1 MKNKKVLFI
10 VQTALIAAM
19 YAALTYAQN
28 LLLPGTTSA
37 AVQFRVSEALNVLA
51 LFTPAA
57 IPGLTIGCVLSN
69 IANIGAGLPLDM
81 IFGSL
86 ATLGATLCIYLL
98 RNVKI
103 KTYPLLSMLMPAIFN
118 GVIVGWEIETF
129 FIDGPFKFAD
139 FLVQGGLVALGELGV
154 MLVLG
159 TILYYTMKK
168 RNLDKRMF
176 SKKNKQQKT
185 TNPEALTSGLYF

>member
-10 VQTALIAAM
+10 VQTAVIAAM

-28 LLLPGTTSA
+28 FLLPGTTSA

-51 LFTPAA
+51 LFTPSA
-57 IPGLTIGCVLSN
+57 IPGLTFGCVLSN
-69 IANIGAGLPLDM
+69 IYNIGSGLPLDM

-86 ATLGATLCIYLL
+86 ATLGATLCIYFM
-98 RNVKI
+98 RNIKI
-103 KTYPLLSMLMPAIFN
+103 KSYPLLAMLMPAVWN

-129 FIDGPFKFAD
+129 FVEGDFIFAD

-154 MLVLG
+154 MIILG
-159 TILYYTMKK
+159 TALYYIIVKRDLGKK
-168 RNLDKRMF
+168 IFK
-176 SKKNKQQKT
+176 
-185 TNPEALTSGLYF
+185 A

>member
-1 MKNKKVLFI
+1 
-10 VQTALIAAM
+10 
-19 YAALTYAQN
+19 
-28 LLLPGTTSA
+28 
-37 AVQFRVSEALNVLA
+37 
-51 LFTPAA
+51 
-57 IPGLTIGCVLSN
+57 
-69 IANIGAGLPLDM
+69 
-81 IFGSL
+81 
-86 ATLGATLCIYLL
+86 
-98 RNVKI
+98 
-103 KTYPLLSMLMPAIFN
+103 MLMPAIFN

-176 SKKNKQQKT
+176 SSKN
-185 TNPEALTSGLYF
+185 

>member
-1 MKNKKVLFI
+1 MRNKKVLFI

-28 LLLPGTTSA
+28 FLLPGTTSA

-69 IANIGAGLPLDM
+69 IVNIGAGLPLDM

-86 ATLGATLCIYLL
+86 ATLGASASMYFL
-98 RNVKI
+98 RKVKI
-103 KTYPLLSMLMPAIFN
+103 KNYPFLAFLMPAVWN

-129 FIDGPFKFAD
+129 FIDGPFIWAD
-139 FLVQGGLVALGELGV
+139 FFVQGGLVALGELGV
-154 MLVLG
+154 LLILG
-159 TILYYTMKK
+159 TLLYFVIVK
-168 RNLDKRMF
+168 RKLDKRLF
-176 SKKNKQQKT
+176 EIK
-185 TNPEALTSGLYF
+185 